1 MNTNGSESASPGPRN
16 LLERPAT
23 CALYLT
29 DALDS
34 KPAAAIAEVLRDI
47 CLARGS
53 SRNSLEPDANLRV
66 SDLLEAVRSSGLR
79 LVALPIR

>member
-1 MNTNGSESASPGPRN
+1 MNTNGSENVNLGPRS

-47 CLARGS
+47 CQARGGGRS
-53 SRNSLEPDANLRV
+53 SPEPDANLRV